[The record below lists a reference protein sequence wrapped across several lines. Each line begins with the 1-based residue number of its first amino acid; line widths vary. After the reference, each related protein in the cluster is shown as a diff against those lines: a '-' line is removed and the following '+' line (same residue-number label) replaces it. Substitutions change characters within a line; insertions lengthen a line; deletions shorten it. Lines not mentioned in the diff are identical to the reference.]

1 MPQAFFIA
9 SGGPNR
15 SPMDA
20 GWLMGASRRNSGYA
34 RGMRFAPFAHL
45 HTHSDFS
52 LLAATTPVGG
62 MLDKVAELRQPAV
75 ALTDYGNLFGAIEFY
90 IKAMRMGIKPIMGCE
105 MYLCDDIS
113 KRVSDGPRGPR
124 FAQIV
129 LLARNNHGWHNLL
142 KLISTSYL
150 EGFYY
155 KPRIDK
161 KLLAE
166 HSEGLIAL
174 SSGWNGEI
182 EQHLQRGDRA
192 AAREAALACKSMFQ
206 EHCFFIELQRH
217 GFAGQEEMNRQ
228 CITLAHELDI
238 PLVASNN
245 AHFLEREDF
254 QAFEAVLALQQ
265 NRTLNDDV
273 SGNFTPEYYLKPY
286 AEMRELFAD
295 IPEALENT
303 IHIANRCNVDL
314 QFGNYQLPDFKTP
327 DDSDIKTY
335 MRQQARDGLDDRW
348 PAILHGSPDADRQA
362 YDERLE
368 FELNV
373 IEEMGF
379 PGYFLIV
386 SDFIL
391 WAKNH
396 GIPVGPG
403 RGSGAGSLVA
413 YCLKITDLDPI
424 KYGLLF
430 ERFLNPERVSMPDF
444 DIDFCMSRREE
455 VIRYV
460 IGKYGDD
467 KVSQIITFG
476 SMKAKAV
483 VRDVGRVL
491 GMDLAKVNAIAK
503 LIPNDLKMTLEKALV
518 EEPKLAK
525 MLDEDTEVAR
535 LFELARRLEGRHRN
549 AGKHAAGVI
558 ISRENLSETAPLFK
572 VTGEE
577 GKVVQWDM
585 VNVEKTGLIKFDF
598 LGLKTLTVIDLAC
611 KFIQQYEHG
620 PEAEGFDIHAIPMH
634 DPETFKLLQ
643 RGQTGAVFQ
652 VESQGMRDLLTRLKP
667 DCFEDIIALVALY
680 RPGPLESG
688 MVDTFIECKHGRK
701 EIVYQVPQLK
711 PILQETNG
719 VILYQ
724 EQVMQIAQILAGYTL
739 GQADMLRRAMGKK
752 KPEEMAKQRQIFMQ
766 GAEKHKVPAERAEQ
780 IFDLMEKFAGYG
792 FNKSH
797 SAAYALISYQTAYL
811 KTHFPQAFMSA
822 TMSCDMGNSDKIAA
836 LTTDCRNMGIDMLC
850 PDINASDW
858 EFRPEK
864 KAIRFGLGA
873 IKGVG
878 EAAIREVVKER
889 EANGAYSSLED
900 LVLRAPARTLNKRI
914 LEALIKAGA
923 MKDLLQ
929 NPRSTLMTLGES
941 LEQLQRKRREFASQ
955 QSALFEVA
963 EPDISRSEQGDESP
977 WNVGELLQAEREV
990 LGFYLTGHPLEQY
1003 MSLTIDLGDC
1013 NLGEIADKPD
1023 GSEVVIPVG
1032 VSGLRPYH
1040 GARGTMAF
1048 VQVEDLHGQIEMVCF
1063 AKVYEAGAEYLHADV
1078 PLLVAARVD
1087 RSKDEPVLIAEAI
1100 APLDEILSE
1109 LVDEVEISAA
1119 SIAWDEI
1126 TLARLKTM
1134 AQGGDARL
1142 AFHVRL
1148 PDASI
1153 AHLVTGPCF
1162 RWSDSVKAQLTA
1174 RFGQDAVRVHCRPW
1188 QPPRKQQ
1195 VRRG

>member
-1 MPQAFFIA
+1 
-9 SGGPNR
+9 
-15 SPMDA
+15 
-20 GWLMGASRRNSGYA
+20 
-34 RGMRFAPFAHL
+34 MRFAPFVHL
-45 HTHSDFS
+45 HTHTDFS
-52 LLAATTPVGG
+52 LLSATAPVGG
-62 MLDKVAELRQPAV
+62 MLERVVGLRQPAV
-75 ALTDYGNLFGAIEFY
+75 AITDYGNLFGAIEFY
-90 IKAMRMGIKPIMGCE
+90 TKAMRMGIKPILGCE
-105 MYLCDDIS
+105 MYLCDDID
-113 KRVSDGPRGPR
+113 KRVSEGPRGPR

-129 LLARNNHGWHNLL
+129 LLARNNRGWKNLL
-142 KLISTSYL
+142 KLTSISYL

-161 KLLAE
+161 ALLAG
-166 HSEGLIAL
+166 HADGLIAL

-182 EQHLQRGDRA
+182 EQALQRGDRQGARQA
-192 AAREAALACKSMFQ
+192 AIAYRDMFR

-217 GFAGQEEMNRQ
+217 GFSGQEDVNRQ
-228 CITLAHELDI
+228 LIALAHELDI
-238 PLVASNN
+238 PLVATNDS
-245 AHFLEREDF
+245 HFLERDDF
-254 QAFEAVLALQQ
+254 QAFEAMLALQQ
-265 NRTLNDDV
+265 NRTLTDDNV
-273 SGNFTPEYYLKPY
+273 AGNFRPEHYLKSY
-286 AEMRELFAD
+286 DEMQELFAD

-303 IHIANRCNVDL
+303 VHIANRCNVDL
-314 QFGNYQLPDFKTP
+314 QFGQYQLPDFQTP
-327 DDSDIKTY
+327 DDSDIRSF
-335 MRQQARDGLDDRW
+335 MRAQARKGLDDRW
-348 PAILHGSPDADRQA
+348 PAILHGSTDADRKI

-368 FELNV
+368 FELNI

-424 KYGLLF
+424 RYGLLF

-460 IGKYGDD
+460 TDKYGEE
-467 KVSQIITFG
+467 KVAQIITFG

-491 GMDLAKVNAIAK
+491 GMDLAKVNTIAK

-518 EEPKLAK
+518 EEPRLEK
-525 MLDEDTEVAR
+525 MAREDSEVAR
-535 LFELARRLEGRHRN
+535 LFELARRLEGKHRN

-558 ISRENLSETAPLFK
+558 IGREDLVETAPLFK

-585 VNVEKTGLIKFDF
+585 AHVEKTGLIKFDF

-611 KFIQQYEHG
+611 KLIQQYDER
-620 PEAEGFDIHAIPMH
+620 PEARGFDIEAIPM
-634 DPETFKLLQ
+634 DDEATFRLMQ

-652 VESQGMRDLLTRLKP
+652 VESQGMRELLVRLKP

-688 MVDTFIECKHGRK
+688 MVDTYIECKHGRR
-701 EIVYQVPQLK
+701 EIVYLMPQLK
-711 PILQETNG
+711 AILEETNG

-724 EQVMQIAQILAGYTL
+724 EQVMQIAQVLAGYTL

-752 KPEEMAKQRQIFMQ
+752 KPEEMAEQRKIFMT
-766 GAEKHKVPAERAEQ
+766 GAEKNKVPADRAEQ

-811 KTHFPQAFMSA
+811 KAHFPQAFMAA

-836 LTTDCRNMGIDMLC
+836 LTVDCRNMGIEMLS
-850 PDINASDW
+850 PDVNASDW
-858 EFRPEK
+858 EFRPEGE
-864 KAIRFGLGA
+864 AIRFGLGA

-878 EAAIREVVKER
+878 EAAIRELVRER
-889 EANGAYSSLED
+889 EAGGAYASLD
-900 LVLRAPARTLNKRI
+900 DMVLRTPPRTLNKRI

-923 MKDLLQ
+923 LSGILPH
-929 NPRSTLMTLGES
+929 PRAAIESLGET
-941 LEQLQRKRREFASQ
+941 LERLQRKRREFTSQ

-963 EPDISRSEQGDESP
+963 EPDAGSGQDADLAS
-977 WNVGELLQAEREV
+977 WNAGELLQAEREA

-1003 MSLTIDLGDC
+1003 LRHASDLGDAH
-1013 NLGEIADKPD
+1013 LGELEDKQD
-1023 GSEVVIPVG
+1023 GTQVVIPVG
-1032 VSGLRPYH
+1032 VAGIRPYH
-1040 GARGTMAF
+1040 GGRGTMAF
-1048 VQVEDLHGQIEMVCF
+1048 VKIEDLHGQAEMVCF
-1063 AKVYEAGAEYLHADV
+1063 ARVYEAAGEYLHADI

-1100 APLDEILSE
+1100 APLDEVLPE
-1109 LVDEVEISAA
+1109 LVDEITIEAA
-1119 SIAWDEI
+1119 GIAWDEM
-1126 TLARLKTM
+1126 TLARLKSM
-1134 AQGGDARL
+1134 ADGGPARL
-1142 AFHVRL
+1142 AFQVRL

-1153 AHLVTGPCF
+1153 AHLVTGPCI
-1162 RWSDSVKAQLTA
+1162 RWSAAVKAQLDA
-1174 RFGQDAVRVHCRPW
+1174 RFGPEAVRIHCKPW